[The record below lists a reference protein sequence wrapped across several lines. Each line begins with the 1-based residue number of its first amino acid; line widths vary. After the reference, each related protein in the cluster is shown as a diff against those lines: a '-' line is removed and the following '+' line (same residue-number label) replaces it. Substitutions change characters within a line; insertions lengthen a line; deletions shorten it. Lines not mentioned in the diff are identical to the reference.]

1 MRRPSGQVPAEHGSW
16 AFLGVP
22 LATALVVA
30 PSGPG
35 AWLATAAVVAFLARV
50 PLKRSVKAGRIL
62 PADGPLLVLEA
73 LAGGGAAAL
82 ALRGLSLPAASAAA
96 LSLVPAAGA
105 LAADFRGGART
116 PFAEALA
123 MVAPCILGGA
133 VALAGGAA
141 LSKACLL
148 AAASFLSLAA
158 PVTYLRSLLAR
169 QKGRPDASLAP
180 AVAVHGAACAAAV
193 GLHAAGGIGWLW
205 PAWMGAL
212 ALRAAAEPVLF
223 RRLPD
228 TRSLGIREVAVCV
241 VSAAVL
247 AASLRFPPPFGP

>member
-1 MRRPSGQVPAEHGSW
+1 MSRALGQAPAEHGSW

-22 LATALVVA
+22 LAAALAVA
-30 PSGPG
+30 PSGAG
-35 AWLATAAVVAFLARV
+35 AWLAAAATVAFLARV
-50 PLKRSVKAGRIL
+50 PLKRAVKAGRIL
-62 PADGPLLVLEA
+62 KADRRILLLEG

-82 ALRGLSLPAASAAA
+82 AFRGLGLPAAAAA
-96 LSLVPAAGA
+96 ILALLPAAGA
-105 LAADFRGGART
+105 LAADFRGSSRT
-116 PFAEALA
+116 MLAEALA
-123 MVAPCILGGA
+123 ILAPCLLGGS
-133 VALAGGAA
+133 VALAGGAGPA
-141 LSKACLL
+141 TAGLL
-148 AAASFLSLAA
+148 AAGSFLSLAA
-158 PVTYLRSLLAR
+158 PVTYLRGVLAR
-169 QKGRPDASLAP
+169 QKGQPGASLAP
-180 AVAVHGAACAAAV
+180 AVAVHSAACAAAL

-247 AASLRFPPPFGP
+247 VASLRFPPPFGP